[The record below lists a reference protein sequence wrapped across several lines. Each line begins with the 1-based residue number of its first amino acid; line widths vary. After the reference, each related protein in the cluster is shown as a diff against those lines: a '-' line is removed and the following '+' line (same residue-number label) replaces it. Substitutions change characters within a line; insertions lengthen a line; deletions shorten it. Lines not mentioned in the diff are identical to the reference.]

1 MKKSKKVNSSAKD
14 DFIKIK
20 KPREDDGI
28 TIIGEESCPEDKY
41 FAVLTILSEVFDYF
55 KSMRFLSDDTIS
67 DIQFLVDEYIEAD
80 YDRKK
85 FIDFDS
91 FEHLNA
97 KDYME
102 DFDE

>member
-1 MKKSKKVNSSAKD
+1 
-14 DFIKIK
+14 
-20 KPREDDGI
+20 
-28 TIIGEESCPEDKY
+28 
-41 FAVLTILSEVFDYF
+41 
-55 KSMRFLSDDTIS
+55 MRFLSDDTIS

-80 YDRKK
+80 YDRKQ